1 MQKRQ
6 IQTLIGLAVVV
17 AFTFMLSSINAAEKS
32 TDVAKA
38 SSKTTTGKATTGK
51 IAPQQRIQF
60 EQVKAKAHM
69 QELEERMF
77 RLSNLIRESQPEDAA
92 RLLLGLRKAREQLI
106 LDRMGEAS
114 KMLDKLKL
122 DQASKEQKEI
132 LVLLEELKKLLLT
145 ADIGLELKLEQLR
158 KLINSRETLSKLL
171 KKEELQLSN
180 TLDQKDK
187 KQNKKDLQ
195 ALETSEKRNQKS
207 AETLGQLLRE
217 YGAASNGI
225 CKSLSGAGKCM
236 GGACKKLGE
245 SQPKPASTEQK
256 KAIEH
261 LSKAQLDIKK
271 LEEQLRKEVES
282 LVRQRVMDQIQDMIT
297 QQRQVRDVTT
307 KLQAR
312 VLQKQKQALVAVRR
326 LAATEEKIIDLCSE
340 SIELCELTQ
349 FSLVLP
355 VALGAVREQMEFVN
369 EGLIHSKA
377 DVEMIKD
384 QQQIEEDL
392 QALLDAMIEASRPS
406 NKQGGGQCKG
416 CKGNRNKLLAE
427 VKMLRWMQQ
436 SVHKRTDNLDKQVD
450 QKKISETAVKERI
463 DLLTVRQKEIDT
475 ITGRLHSLTCPHCLA
490 GGE

>member
-6 IQTLIGLAVVV
+6 IQTLVVLAFMV
-17 AFTFMLSSINAAEKS
+17 AFTPMLISINAAEKS
-32 TDVAKA
+32 ATV
-38 SSKTTTGKATTGK
+38 SKATTEKTAAGK
-51 IAPQQRIQF
+51 VAPQQRIQF
-60 EQVKAKAHM
+60 EQDKAKAHM

-77 RLSNLIRESQPEDAA
+77 RLSKLIRESQPEDAA

-114 KMLDKLKL
+114 KMLDNLKL
-122 DQASKEQKEI
+122 EQASKEQKEI

-180 TLDQKDK
+180 TLDQQNK
-187 KQNKKDLQ
+187 KQKKKDLQ

-207 AETLGQLLRE
+207 AENLEQLMRE

-225 CKSLSGAGKCM
+225 CKSLAGAGKCM

-245 SQPKPASTEQK
+245 SQPKPASKEQK
-256 KAIEH
+256 KAIEQ
-261 LSKAQLDIKK
+261 LSKAQLDTKK

-282 LVRQRVMDQIQDMIT
+282 LVRQRVMDQLKDMIT
-297 QQRQVRDVTT
+297 QQKQIREVTT
-307 KLQAR
+307 KLKDR
-312 VLQKQKQALVAVRR
+312 VTQKQKQALVAIRR
-326 LAATEEKIIDLCSE
+326 LSASEEKIIDLCSE
-340 SIELCELTQ
+340 SIELCELTR
-349 FSLVLP
+349 FSMVLP

-377 DVEMIKD
+377 DQEMIKD
-384 QQQIEEDL
+384 QRQIEEDL

-406 NKQGGGQCKG
+406 NKTGGGQCKG

-436 SVHKRTDNLDKQVD
+436 SVYKRTENLDQQVD
-450 QKKISETAVKERI
+450 KKAISETALKERI
-463 DLLTVRQKEIDT
+463 NLLSVRQREIDS

-490 GGE
+490 GDES